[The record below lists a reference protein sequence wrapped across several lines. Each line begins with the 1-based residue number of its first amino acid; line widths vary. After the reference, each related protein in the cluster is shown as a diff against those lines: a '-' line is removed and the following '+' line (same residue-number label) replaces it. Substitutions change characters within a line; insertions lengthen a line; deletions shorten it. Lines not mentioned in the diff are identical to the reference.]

1 MRGKLARAEIMRA
14 IFVCVACLLG
24 LFAALF
30 LPNLGPEVALL
41 FIGFSLVP
49 VSAVQ
54 FHFGAAING
63 FARAHG
69 LNESYLTVGVAAA
82 PLVCLG
88 VFCLIKALLDRNAKI
103 AALGM
108 ASLGYL
114 GLTVLAYF
122 RFGQAFHG

>member
-1 MRGKLARAEIMRA
+1 MHGKLPGAEIMRS
-14 IFVCVACLLG
+14 IFACVACLLG

-30 LPNLGPEVALL
+30 LPNLGPGVALL
-41 FIGFSLVP
+41 FIAFSLVP
-49 VSAVQ
+49 ISAVE

-82 PLVCLG
+82 PFVCLG
-88 VFCLIKALLDRNAKI
+88 VYCLIKALLDRNAKI

-114 GLTVLAYF
+114 GLTILAYF
-122 RFGQAFHG
+122 RFGHEFHG

>member
-1 MRGKLARAEIMRA
+1 MRS
-14 IFVCVACLLG
+14 IFACVACLLG

-30 LPNLGPEVALL
+30 LPILGPEVVLL
-41 FIGFSLVP
+41 FIGLSLVP
-49 VSAVQ
+49 ISAVE

-63 FARAHG
+63 FAGAHG
-69 LNESYLTVGVAAA
+69 LNESYLAAGIAAA
-82 PLVCLG
+82 PFVCLG

-122 RFGQAFHG
+122 RLGQAFHG

>member
-1 MRGKLARAEIMRA
+1 MPGKLPRAEIMRS
-14 IFVCVACLLG
+14 IFACVACLLG

-30 LPNLGPEVALL
+30 LPILGPEIALL
-41 FIGFSLVP
+41 FIGLSLVP
-49 VSAVQ
+49 ISAVE

-69 LNESYLTVGVAAA
+69 LNESYLTAGVAAA
-82 PLVCLG
+82 PFVCLG

-114 GLTVLAYF
+114 GLTILAYF

>member
-1 MRGKLARAEIMRA
+1 MHGKLPRTEIVRS
-14 IFVCVACLLG
+14 IFACVACLLG

-30 LPNLGPEVALL
+30 LPVLGPEVALL

-49 VSAVQ
+49 IGTVE
-54 FHFGAAING
+54 FHFGAAINA

-69 LNESYLTVGVAAA
+69 LDESYLIIGVAAA
-82 PLVCLG
+82 PFVCLG

-114 GLTVLAYF
+114 GLTILAYF
-122 RFGQAFHG
+122 RFGQGFHG